1 MEQTIPKNLEAEQ
14 ALLSCLCIEGTT
26 DAYDSISSKVKK
38 EDFYEYKNGL
48 VFNAIS
54 ALASKGET
62 IDTIAIC
69 EELKQLGSLDE
80 VGGVIEV
87 MARTDRVQTATSTK
101 YFANIVS
108 EKAKLREM
116 IKSFRIGVED
126 ALSEE
131 KKASEISGAV
141 QNKLIELEVGSD
153 DKTPVKSS
161 VNALRSDFEDMM
173 KGEYNHKAVPT
184 HIGHLDDKLGCR
196 GIGLGEVLV
205 IAAPTSCGKSQL
217 ALNICARNI
226 SRGNLPCGIVSLEM
240 PQKQII
246 KRMTACMSGVPI
258 AQIQDRV
265 AKQSDIDKVNTAL
278 EEIEKAPL
286 YTIHSV
292 KNINDLTAQIRAMHR
307 RHKVQLVVIDYL
319 QLIPF
324 NSANSKAE
332 AVSDMSHKIK
342 QLALDLNIAI
352 VLLSQVNRE
361 GSRSHEGLELYHL
374 RDSGDIENDA
384 DVIILM
390 WPFGTD
396 LVDSKRSDATGTYAL
411 MKYKIAKNR
420 EGERDLKGQFKFFNQ
435 YGRFF

>member
-1 MEQTIPKNLEAEQ
+1 M
-14 ALLSCLCIEGTT
+14 
-26 DAYDSISSKVKK
+26 
-38 EDFYEYKNGL
+38 
-48 VFNAIS
+48 
-54 ALASKGET
+54 
-62 IDTIAIC
+62 
-69 EELKQLGSLDE
+69 
-80 VGGVIEV
+80 
-87 MARTDRVQTATSTK
+87 
-101 YFANIVS
+101 
-108 EKAKLREM
+108 
-116 IKSFRIGVED
+116 
-126 ALSEE
+126 
-131 KKASEISGAV
+131 
-141 QNKLIELEVGSD
+141 
-153 DKTPVKSS
+153 
-161 VNALRSDFEDMM
+161 
-173 KGEYNHKAVPT
+173 
-184 HIGHLDDKLGCR
+184 
-196 GIGLGEVLV
+196 

-226 SRGNLPCGIVSLEM
+226 SRSNLPCGIVSLEM

-361 GSRSHEGLELYHL
+361 GSRSHEGLELYHH
-374 RDSGDIENDA
+374 RD
-384 DVIILM
+384 
-390 WPFGTD
+390 
-396 LVDSKRSDATGTYAL
+396 
-411 MKYKIAKNR
+411 
-420 EGERDLKGQFKFFNQ
+420 RDWETV
-435 YGRFF
+435 

>member
-1 MEQTIPKNLEAEQ
+1 LEQVIPKNLEAEQ

-26 DAYDSISSKVKK
+26 DAYDSISSTVKK

-54 ALASKGET
+54 SLASKGEA
-62 IDTIAIC
+62 IDSISIC
-69 EELKQLGSLDE
+69 EELKQFGSLDE
-80 VGGVIEV
+80 VGGAIEV
-87 MARTDRVQTATSTK
+87 MARTDKVQTATSTK
-101 YFANIVS
+101 YFANIVQ
-108 EKAKLREM
+108 EKSKLREM
-116 IKSFRIGVED
+116 IRSFRIGVED
-126 ALSEE
+126 ALAEN

-153 DKTPVKSS
+153 DKTPVKTS
-161 VNALRSDFEDMM
+161 VNALRGDFKDMLN
-173 KGEYNHKAVPT
+173 GEYQHQAIET
-184 HIGHLDDKLGCR
+184 HIRHLDEKLGCR

-226 SRGNLPCGIVSLEM
+226 SRNNLPCGIVSLEM

-246 KRMTACMSGVPI
+246 KRMTGCISGVQI
-258 AQIQDRV
+258 AQIQDQVVR
-265 AKQSDIDKVNTAL
+265 DEDMDKVNDAL
-278 EEIEKAPL
+278 EQIEGAPL
-286 YTIHSV
+286 FTIHSV
-292 KNINDLTAQIRAMHR
+292 KNINDLTAKIRAMHR
-307 RHKVQLVVIDYL
+307 RHKVELVVIDYL

-361 GSRSHEGLELYHL
+361 GSRSQEGLELYHL

-384 DVIILM
+384 DVILLM
-390 WPFGTD
+390 WPFNTD
-396 LVDSKRSDATGTYAL
+396 LADSKRSDATGTYAL
-411 MKYKIAKNR
+411 MQYKIAKNR

-435 YGRFF
+435 FGRFF

>member
-1 MEQTIPKNLEAEQ
+1 MEQVIPKNLEAEQ

-26 DAYDSISSKVKK
+26 DAYDSISSTVKK

-54 ALASKGET
+54 SLASKGEA
-62 IDTIAIC
+62 IDSISIC
-69 EELKQLGSLDE
+69 EELKQFGSLDE
-80 VGGVIEV
+80 VGGAIEV
-87 MARTDRVQTATSTK
+87 MARTDKVQTATSTK
-101 YFANIVS
+101 YFANIVQ
-108 EKAKLREM
+108 EKSKLREM
-116 IKSFRIGVED
+116 IRSFRIGVED
-126 ALSEE
+126 ALAEN

-153 DKTPVKSS
+153 DKTPVKTS
-161 VNALRSDFEDMM
+161 VNALRGDFKDMLN
-173 KGEYNHKAVPT
+173 GEYQHQAIET
-184 HIGHLDDKLGCR
+184 HIRHLDEKLGCR

-226 SRGNLPCGIVSLEM
+226 SRNNLPCGIVSLEM

-246 KRMTACMSGVPI
+246 KRMTGCISGVQI
-258 AQIQDRV
+258 AQIQDQVVR
-265 AKQSDIDKVNTAL
+265 DEDMDKVNDAL
-278 EEIEKAPL
+278 EQIEGAPL
-286 YTIHSV
+286 FTIHSV
-292 KNINDLTAQIRAMHR
+292 KNINDLTAKIRAMHR
-307 RHKVQLVVIDYL
+307 RHKVELVVIDYL

-361 GSRSHEGLELYHL
+361 GSRSQEGLELYHL

-384 DVIILM
+384 DVILLM
-390 WPFGTD
+390 WPFNTD
-396 LVDSKRSDATGTYAL
+396 LADSKRSDATGTYAL
-411 MKYKIAKNR
+411 MQYKIAKNR

-435 YGRFF
+435 FGRFF